1 MSPIFSP
8 SFNNFENISQT
19 QAWSL
24 FFAFGRNANLLGS
37 SLFNGRVFTLSL
49 TAALIAAVVDVLIS
63 VV

>member
-8 SFNNFENISQT
+8 NFNNFENINQT

-37 SLFNGRVFTLSL
+37 NSFNGRFFTLSL
-49 TAALIAAVVDVLIS
+49 TAAVVAAVVEVLIS
-63 VV
+63 YI

>member
-8 SFNNFENISQT
+8 NFNNFENISQT

-24 FFAFGRNANLLGS
+24 FFAFGRNADLLGS
-37 SLFNGRVFTLSL
+37 SRFNGRVFTLSL
-49 TAALIAAVVDVLIS
+49 TAAVVAAVVDVLIS